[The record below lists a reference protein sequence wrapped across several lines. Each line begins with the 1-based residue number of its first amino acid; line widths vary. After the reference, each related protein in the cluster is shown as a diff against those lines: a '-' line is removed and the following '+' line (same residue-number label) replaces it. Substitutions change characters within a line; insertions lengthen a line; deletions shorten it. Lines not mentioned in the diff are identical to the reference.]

1 MNLEAGER
9 VSNSMSVFPGTLV
22 VNGISQFETSQV
34 CIGALRPHGGVT
46 WCFGFAS
53 AYIRCVLVKG
63 GDDLRQELLAS
74 QLVRQFKAIFDEAR
88 LPLWLR
94 PYE

>member
-53 AYIRCVLVKG
+53 AYIRCRCRRTQSFWSPDHTAVPPAV
-63 GDDLRQELLAS
+63 S
-74 QLVRQFKAIFDEAR
+74 VRVI
-88 LPLWLR
+88 
-94 PYE
+94 